1 MGTCIFLEVS
11 NSCYI
16 SYLLLQPV
24 SIQNTVGDVE
34 VVYGSAY
41 GSGEGTVLIA
51 CQADGYSFYFPEFV
65 PVNNCPSSTASNI
78 TCNHENDV
86 GLRCSKGQCEF
97 YLLHSYPFLLH
108 TLHAYD
114 IVCFHTMHT
123 VDMLALPRGSRRLG
137 SSSFSLQCF
146 AQQFPWNTT
155 FISGGWYD
163 ADGNPVIEASKG
175 GPVGVDLLQNIY
187 DTGGFGLNLT
197 YSFRNQLNFNHPLSV
212 SDAGNYYCNVSVE
225 LTYPD
230 NSTAKLTNI
239 TYYPLMIEGKET

>member
-1 MGTCIFLEVS
+1 MRL
-11 NSCYI
+11 
-16 SYLLLQPV
+16 YL
-24 SIQNTVGDVE
+24 I
-34 VVYGSAY
+34 Y
-41 GSGEGTVLIA
+41 
-51 CQADGYSFYFPEFV
+51 
-65 PVNNCPSSTASNI
+65 
-78 TCNHENDV
+78 
-86 GLRCSKGQCEF
+86 
-97 YLLHSYPFLLH
+97 
-108 TLHAYD
+108 
-114 IVCFHTMHT
+114 T

-163 ADGNPVIEASKG
+163 ADGNPVTEASKG

-197 YSFRNQLNFNHPLSV
+197 YIFRNQLNFNHPLSV

-230 NSTAKLTNI
+230 KSTTKLTNI
-239 TYYPLMIEGKET
+239 TYYPLMIEGKQTCHSSTQ